1 MSGPEE
7 SESMLSRRT
16 FLQLL
21 EFAAA
26 ALAFRPLAAVAS
38 SLPTAS
44 PADLV
49 IVNGWVLRRD
59 DLAALP
65 RSVTVGR

>member
-1 MSGPEE
+1 
-7 SESMLSRRT
+7 MLSRRT

-21 EFAAA
+21 ELAAA
-26 ALAFRPLAAVAS
+26 ALALRPLAAIAAP
-38 SLPTAS
+38 LAKTPETGF
-44 PADLV
+44 V

-65 RSVTVGR
+65 PAIAAR